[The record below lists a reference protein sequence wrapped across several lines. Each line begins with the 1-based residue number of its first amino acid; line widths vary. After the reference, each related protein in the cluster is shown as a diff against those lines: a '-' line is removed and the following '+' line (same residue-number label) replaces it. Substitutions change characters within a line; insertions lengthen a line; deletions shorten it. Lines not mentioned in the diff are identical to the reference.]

1 MTEHAA
7 VHAESHDD
15 HAHDAHPHVVP
26 VRTYI
31 LVFLALMFGTAITV
45 GASYVDFG
53 HSYLNNI
60 VALAIA
66 FSKAALVV
74 LFFMHVKYSSRLT
87 QLAVGSGFAF
97 LVILF
102 FFVFADY
109 LTRGWLG
116 TPGS

>member
-1 MTEHAA
+1 MTDHAA
-7 VHAESHDD
+7 AADHAE
-15 HAHDAHPHVVP
+15 AHEHAHPHIVP

-31 LVFLALMFGTAITV
+31 LVFLALMVGTAITV

-53 HSYLNNI
+53 HSYLNNL
-60 VALAIA
+60 VALLIA
-66 FSKAALVV
+66 FTKATLVV
-74 LFFMHVKYSSRLT
+74 LFFMHVKYSSKVT

-102 FFVFADY
+102 FFTFADY